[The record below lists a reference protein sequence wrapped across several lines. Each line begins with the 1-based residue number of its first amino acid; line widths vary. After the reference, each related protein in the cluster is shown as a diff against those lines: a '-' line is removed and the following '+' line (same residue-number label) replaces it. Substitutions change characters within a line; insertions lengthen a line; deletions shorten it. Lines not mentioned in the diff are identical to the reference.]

1 MPALFAGD
9 QQEKD
14 MSYLIGKFVL
24 VDSGESYRTGE
35 IVTTLDDHY
44 FMVRFDNM
52 MEKVP
57 AKSTTLVCLHEMSA
71 TYGDEEFKSWHF
83 FDTRADLQGYVEWLD
98 APAEAAEVVKLVKP
112 STKKTAH

>member
-1 MPALFAGD
+1 
-9 QQEKD
+9 
-14 MSYLIGKFVL
+14 
-24 VDSGESYRTGE
+24 
-35 IVTTLDDHY
+35 
-44 FMVRFDNM
+44 MVRFDNM

-83 FDTRADLQGYVEWLD
+83 FDTADLQGYVEWLD